1 MLFLQYSPAAA
12 RVSEAEATQAQ
23 RASGCRKPFRSGTR
37 VQIRRT
43 TRSEEP
49 SDDHHE
55 HRPTAD
61 PQAPGE
67 HFSHHHGHPGRGEA
81 RRRQR
86 AAGHRQGAG
95 HAVRRQRAAGHRQGA
110 GHAVRRQR
118 HRAVARR
125 RRVTREARPEAL
137 GAGNPRFSWGAS
149 EEAATALVDCFF
161 RPFLRSLTN

>member
-95 HAVRRQRAAGHRQGA
+95 HAVRRQR
-110 GHAVRRQR
+110 